1 MSDESTR
8 RAAQE
13 YLAGRLTEQ
22 QYVQEQ
28 KLNAALAVERAPL
41 VWKEV
46 KEVVYRKCDEWN
58 AITNEQTLVCKETVV
73 GDLRTWC
80 ASTTRYMTVHFDSR
94 NLLITVKN
102 SGRLEHETDVVL
114 RIEGFRS
121 GTGADDRDVRMI
133 RNDDEVV
140 NIDMLI
146 LGELRVLVGMTR
158 QKNA

>member
-1 MSDESTR
+1 MSDETK

-22 QYVQEQ
+22 QQAHEQ
-28 KLNAALAVERAPL
+28 KANAALAVERAPM
-41 VWKEV
+41 VWRDV
-46 KEVVYRKCDEWN
+46 KEIVYRKCDEWN
-58 AITNEQTLVCKETVV
+58 AITNEQTLVCKETIL
-73 GDLRTWC
+73 GDLRIWC
-80 ASTTRYMTVHFDSR
+80 SSRARYMTVHFDSR

-102 SGRLEHETDVVL
+102 SGRLEHETDVVM

-121 GTGADDRDVRMI
+121 GAGADDRDLRMI
-133 RNDDEVV
+133 RNEEVV

-146 LGELRVLVGMTR
+146 LGELRVLVGMSR

>member
-1 MSDESTR
+1 MGDESTR

-22 QYVQEQ
+22 QYIQEQ

-41 VWKEV
+41 VWKNV
-46 KEVVYRKCDEWN
+46 KEVVFRKCDEWN
-58 AITNEQTLVCKETVV
+58 AITNEQTLTCKETVM
-73 GDLRTWC
+73 GDLRVWC
-80 ASTTRYMTVHFDSR
+80 SSTAKYMNVHFDSR
-94 NLLITVKN
+94 SLLIAVKN
-102 SGRLEHETDVVL
+102 ASRLEHETDVVL
-114 RIEGFRS
+114 RIEGCRS
-121 GTGADDRDVRMI
+121 GAGVDDRDVRII

>member
-1 MSDESTR
+1 MSDETK

-22 QYVQEQ
+22 QQVQEQ
-28 KLNAALAVERAPL
+28 KFNAALAVERAPL
-41 VWKEV
+41 VWREV
-46 KEVVYRKCDEWN
+46 KEIVSRKCDEWN
-58 AITNEQTLVCKETVV
+58 AITNERTLVCKETVL
-73 GDLRTWC
+73 GDVRIWC
-80 ASTTRYMTVHFDSR
+80 ISTSRHLTVHFDSR

-102 SGRLEHETDVVL
+102 AGRLDHETDVVM

-121 GTGADDRDVRMI
+121 GAGADDRDVRMI
-133 RNDDEVV
+133 RNEEVV